1 MSSTH
6 LLHKVRT
13 QCGPAILHNSCF
25 FVCVCV
31 CVCVWCIPGFNFL
44 APIHTFT
51 QNSTTKRM
59 QACTDEMMKKQNWIL
74 YCLNFLFFF
83 SPSSLASWQVEF
95 PLFIIN
101 KDLNWPKSFFLWG
114 PILWWSQTGNHPQE
128 DLVKFGYRSDM
139 KIGMFKNLVV
149 FWQVFISYFF
159 SNSPHKIGD
168 CK

>member
-1 MSSTH
+1 MI
-6 LLHKVRT
+6 KKK
-13 QCGPAILHNSCF
+13 IEF
-25 FVCVCV
+25 FIV
-31 CVCVWCIPGFNFL
+31 
-44 APIHTFT
+44 
-51 QNSTTKRM
+51 
-59 QACTDEMMKKQNWIL
+59 
-74 YCLNFLFFF
+74 LFFF
-83 SPSSLASWQVEF
+83 SFFPSLASWQVEF
-95 PLFIIN
+95 SLFIIN